1 MSTLLCDAGTV
12 NKTKNVGNEIAPYP
26 VAPQRENGEVM
37 GRIIMKEKVLILHER
52 VSYYQ
57 QKEPQTGYNRDSNYA
72 VVGIRR
78 NGSRSDYGSDALQ

>member
-1 MSTLLCDAGTV
+1 
-12 NKTKNVGNEIAPYP
+12 
-26 VAPQRENGEVM
+26 M
-37 GRIIMKEKVLILHER
+37 GRIIMKEKVPILHER